1 MISSRPCRHAEPGL
15 YTAIVRGSSDTTG
28 IGLVEAYDLEPA
40 LDSQLA
46 NISTRGFVDTGDN
59 VMIGGYIVG
68 PTGFGNATV
77 VARAIGPS
85 LAAVGLAGVLEDPT
99 LELHDSNGAV
109 IAFNN
114 DWKDSQEDEIV
125 LDMLAPSDDRESAIE
140 ADLLP
145 GAYTAIVRGLNDT
158 TGIALV
164 EVFNLN

>member
-1 MISSRPCRHAEPGL
+1 
-15 YTAIVRGSSDTTG
+15 
-28 IGLVEAYDLEPA
+28 
-40 LDSQLA
+40 
-46 NISTRGFVDTGDN
+46 
-59 VMIGGYIVG
+59 MIGGFIVG
-68 PTGFGNATV
+68 PDGLGDATV
-77 VARAIGPS
+77 LVRAIGPS
-85 LAAVGLAGVLEDPT
+85 LAAVGLAAVLEDPT

-140 ADLLP
+140 ADLAP